1 MRYLPPAPG
10 LLHPGAQRPEF
21 RHTEDWTVRCRGVI
35 HKNIQEDPWNLPSS
49 IKTLVDSLQ
58 SFVDDGKN
66 QLLLAL
72 LKCTDTSLQL
82 RRDVIFC
89 QAAGAAV
96 LTLAEQ
102 LLSALRSRY
111 NNAGEYQEDSKETS
125 RKWLEQVAAIGV
137 LLHFQSSLAPHLK
150 EERTMLEDTKAAL
163 LDLDKVTVFFKQM
176 EDEYLVANTPVC
188 YQVEGSREAL
198 RVTLSL
204 DSCHFSELPSRLQ
217 NGGSLKLHTVL
228 FTRALERPEGA
239 SLQEA
244 FYLEKSNLQTDSN
257 TTAMKID
264 QLLRPLNTLDDLCR
278 LMQSYVNVRPSAQG
292 HPSGVSVLCVSSEL
306 CNRLGACHITM
317 CATGKH
323 RSVAVQPRSR
333 ESAI

>member
-1 MRYLPPAPG
+1 VDSINS
-10 LLHPGAQRPEF
+10 LLKGPVMTKACEETKHFHPDHSQPEF

-49 IKTLVDSLQ
+49 IKTLVDKLCRRA
-58 SFVDDGKN
+58 
-66 QLLLAL
+66 QLLA
-72 LKCTDTSLQL
+72 
-82 RRDVIFC
+82 
-89 QAAGAAV
+89 
-96 LTLAEQ
+96 
-102 LLSALRSRY
+102 ALRSRY

-176 EDEYLVANTPVC
+176 EDEYL
-188 YQVEGSREAL
+188 
-198 RVTLSL
+198 
-204 DSCHFSELPSRLQ
+204 
-217 NGGSLKLHTVL
+217 
-228 FTRALERPEGA
+228 
-239 SLQEA
+239 
-244 FYLEKSNLQTDSN
+244 
-257 TTAMKID
+257 
-264 QLLRPLNTLDDLCR
+264 
-278 LMQSYVNVRPSAQG
+278 G

-323 RSVAVQPRSR
+323 RCTLSVTLEQSMILARNHGLIPRCIMQTMDIMR
-333 ESAI
+333 KQGTRVELFAKNLKVMDQMAPSAPRLFRLFAPPSDGEL